1 MASVCTLQCIPLQTQ
16 LLAQNLTAEGAGCC
30 AGQESAQIAQMQEQ
44 LRLSDATALRR
55 AEAAAAE
62 AEAMMAEAMA
72 QAQQA
77 ALQMRAEVERAIL
90 RHKTDT
96 LPVRVFMTNS

>member
-1 MASVCTLQCIPLQTQ
+1 MTVM
-16 LLAQNLTAEGAGCC
+16 CC
-30 AGQESAQIAQMQEQ
+30 ARQEADQTCMHVQ

-62 AEAMMAEAMA
+62 AEAMTAEAMS

-77 ALQMRAEVERAIL
+77 ALHMRAEVSE
-90 RHKTDT
+90 
-96 LPVRVFMTNS
+96 RVFLDLNVSPCKSYL

>member
-1 MASVCTLQCIPLQTQ
+1 MHV
-16 LLAQNLTAEGAGCC
+16 
-30 AGQESAQIAQMQEQ
+30 Q

-62 AEAMMAEAMA
+62 AEAMTAEAMA

-77 ALQMRAEVERAIL
+77 ALQMRAEVSERNFL
-90 RHKTDT
+90 DVNS
-96 LPVRVFMTNS
+96 LPFDIPMA